1 MSEDILSSL
10 CHTEFMTLDLKIT
23 KDEKS
28 FGVVDV
34 VVAPPGGQN
43 IVLQLTDIPES
54 PFILVSTKSQ
64 KINTILY

>member
-1 MSEDILSSL
+1 M
-10 CHTEFMTLDLKIT
+10 MLDLKIT

-28 FGVVDV
+28 SGVVHV

-54 PFILVSTKSQ
+54 SFVLVSTKSQ
-64 KINTILY
+64 KIDTILY